1 MRKQGIAWWKQ
12 INWQKLESGQALI
25 EYWPTIPVAVAVMI
39 VAAVIAPTINSA
51 FLRAAGGLSGISCD
65 APEEVTDGPSTITNL
80 DGGHTIELTSNV
92 YDPVDDRTTI
102 TFTVTSG
109 TQPSISHWVL
119 GIDQETASRIV
130 ASSEAYEPWGTDPT
144 TGKSGIKFDTGYEGG
159 SSGGGGKDKTKGPKA
174 SVGGQIVLASYRSST
189 VLAATALQT
198 IGESRTIVLTFTGQV
213 DVEWVEVTTKAG
225 SDQVSTGTLD
235 LGGGNSSTGESGE
248 DCTYDA

>member
-1 MRKQGIAWWKQ
+1 MNKGIVAWWKQ

-65 APEEVTDGPSTITNL
+65 APEDVTDGPSTITNL

-109 TQPSISHWVL
+109 TQPVISHWVL

-130 ASSEAYEPWGTDPT
+130 ASSEAYEPWGLDPA
-144 TGKSGIKFDTGYEGG
+144 TGQTGIKFDTNYDG
-159 SSGGGGKDKTKGPKA
+159 SGGGGGKDKGPKA

-213 DVEWVEVTTKAG
+213 DVEWV
-225 SDQVSTGTLD
+225 
-235 LGGGNSSTGESGE
+235 
-248 DCTYDA
+248 